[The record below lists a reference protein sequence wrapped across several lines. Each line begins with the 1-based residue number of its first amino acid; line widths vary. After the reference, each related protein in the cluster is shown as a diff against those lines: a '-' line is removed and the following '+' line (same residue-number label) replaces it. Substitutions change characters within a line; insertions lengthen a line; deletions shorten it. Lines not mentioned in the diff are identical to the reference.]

1 MKLALGTVQFGLN
14 YGVAN
19 KVGQVDTI
27 MASSIL
33 QLASR
38 SGIDTL
44 DTAIDYGNSEN
55 LLGKIGVRSWKVVTK
70 LPAMPQD
77 CSSVSEWVNSQ
88 VFGSLKRLGLNS
100 LYGLLLHRPSQL
112 LERGGADLY
121 SALKRLKA
129 DGLVSKVGI
138 SVYGPEELDQLFDR
152 YSFDLVQAPLN
163 ILDRRLLE
171 SGWTQK
177 LEQAGIELHTRSAF
191 LQGLLL
197 MPANERPNIF
207 RQWSGVWME
216 WDRWLYSTG
225 LNPLQACLY
234 FLNSISSVNRI
245 IVGVDSSGHMLEI
258 IQASNGKINSLP
270 KFPDL
275 EDQRII
281 NPSSWHSLKD

>member
-19 KVGQVDTI
+19 KAGQVNAE

-33 QLASR
+33 QLANQ

-44 DTAIDYGNSEN
+44 DTAIDYGNSED
-55 LLGKIGVRSWKVVTK
+55 LLGKIGVRPWKVVTK
-70 LPAMPQD
+70 LPSVPQD
-77 CSSVSEWVNSQ
+77 CSDVSKWVNNQ
-88 VFGSLKRLGLNS
+88 VFGSLKRLGVDS

-112 LERGGADLY
+112 LDRMGADLY
-121 SALKRLKA
+121 SALQSLKA
-129 DGLVSKVGI
+129 DGVVSKVGV
-138 SVYGPEELDQLFDR
+138 SVYGPEELDQLADR

-171 SGWTQK
+171 SGWTER
-177 LEQAGIELHTRSAF
+177 LERAGIEIHTRSAF

-197 MPANERPNIF
+197 MPENERPTIF
-207 RQWSGVWME
+207 RQWSGVWRE

-225 LNPLQACLY
+225 LNPLQACMH

-245 IVGVDSSGHMLEI
+245 VVGVDSSAHMLEI
-258 IQASNGKINSLP
+258 INASNGRLKS
-270 KFPDL
+270 FPEFPEF
-275 EDQRII
+275 EDRRII
-281 NPSSWHSLKD
+281 NPSTWHSLKD

>member
-1 MKLALGTVQFGLN
+1 VKLALGTVQFGLN

>member
-19 KVGQVDTI
+19 KAGQVNAE

-33 QLASR
+33 QLANQ

-44 DTAIDYGNSEN
+44 DTAIDYGNSED

-70 LPAMPQD
+70 LSAVPKD

-88 VFGSLKRLGLNS
+88 VLGSLKRLGVDS

-121 SALKRLKA
+121 SALQGLKA

-171 SGWTQK
+171 SGWTEK

-197 MPANERPNIF
+197 MPPNERPNIF
-207 RQWSGVWME
+207 RQWSGVWLE
-216 WDRWLYSTG
+216 WERWLYSTG

-234 FLNSISSVNRI
+234 FLNSISSINRI
-245 IVGVDSSGHMLEI
+245 VVGVDSSEHMLEI
-258 IQASNGKINSLP
+258 IQACKGTVNNLP
-270 KFPDL
+270 EFPYF